1 MDKALKKAMYKRYLK
16 ITVESPNSFGVDNS
30 KLLAVNFFFEPFE
43 MTKTAKLTQRTF
55 LLT

>member
-30 KLLAVNFFFEPFE
+30 KLLTVNFFFEPFE
-43 MTKTAKLTQRTF
+43 MTKKLPN
-55 LLT
+55 

>member
-1 MDKALKKAMYKRYLK
+1 MNKALKKAMYKRYLK
-16 ITVESPNSFGVDNS
+16 ITVESPNSFGVNS
-30 KLLAVNFFFEPFE
+30 KLLTVNFFFEPFE